1 MPADLIA
8 APGADRA
15 GVPVRR
21 IQPSRRFV
29 PIDFRELWHF
39 RELLYFLV
47 WRDVKARYKQTF
59 LGPLWAILRPL
70 ILMVIFSIIFG
81 RLAGIDPGSGVPYP
95 LFVFA
100 GLLAWLY
107 VSLALVG
114 GSFSI
119 VNNSNLV
126 AKAYFPRLFAPI
138 AAVAAPVVDLVLSLT
153 VLLGLFVWYGERPG
167 PLVVLLPVFL
177 LLAFL
182 LALGVSLWLAGATIS
197 YRDVS
202 FALPFLTQLW
212 MYATPVIYPV
222 TFVPEEWRWL
232 LELNPATAVVEG
244 FRWSLL
250 GTEAPSA
257 LALAS
262 SAGFA
267 FVLVAGGA
275 YFFRSSERTL
285 ADMM

>member
-1 MPADLIA
+1 VRADLIA

-15 GVPVRR
+15 RVAVRR

-29 PIDFRELWHF
+29 PLDFGELWRF

-81 RLAGIDPGSGVPYP
+81 GLAGIDPGSGVPYP

-100 GLLAWLY
+100 GLLAWTY
-107 VSLALVG
+107 VSLALIG
-114 GSFSI
+114 GSSSI

-126 AKAYFPRLFAPI
+126 AKAYFPRLFAPV
-138 AAVAAPVVDLVLSLT
+138 AAVIAPLVDLVLALT
-153 VLLGLFVWYGERPG
+153 VLLGLFVWYAERPG
-167 PLVVLLPVFL
+167 PFVFLLPVFL
-177 LLAFL
+177 LLAAL
-182 LALGVSLWLAGATIS
+182 LALGVSLWLASATIS
-197 YRDVS
+197 YRDVP
-202 FALPFLTQLW
+202 FALPFVTQLW

-222 TFVPEEWRWL
+222 TFVPEKWQWL
-232 LELNPATAVVEG
+232 LELNPLTAVVEG

-250 GTEAPSA
+250 GTEAPSV
-257 LALAS
+257 LALTS
-262 SAGFA
+262 SFAFA
-267 FVLVAGGA
+267 FVLVVGGA
-275 YFFRSSERTL
+275 YFFRSTERTL